1 MKRKKK
7 LLTEIFGILEHL
19 PAQKPTNQDSQLSW
33 FFQIIWK
40 TVRKSNNMGF
50 HGIISAW
57 KLFKNLLHSKFQKM
71 AEKKVVLWFLEL
83 YFIWS
88 TFPTKMIYYRGKLLL
103 ECYWKKE
110 NLTFQNKKE
119 IHNGCTKM

>member
-1 MKRKKK
+1 MAAQEWKEK

-71 AEKKVVLWFLEL
+71 AEKSSLMVFRALFYLKYISNQDDLLQGEALARV
-83 YFIWS
+83 
-88 TFPTKMIYYRGKLLL
+88 LL
-103 ECYWKKE
+103 EERKLNISK
-110 NLTFQNKKE
+110 
-119 IHNGCTKM
+119 